1 MLLGS
6 WQLLQVLRQLKFR
19 RLQAPVFGAAAAH
32 GLPLLAGAAPPLTAL
47 HALEQ
52 CQGAAMQL
60 CRSSEQHQKRPSW
73 ALRRGPL

>member
-1 MLLGS
+1 MLPGS
-6 WQLLQVLRQLKFR
+6 WQLLQVLWQLRFR

-60 CRSSEQHQKRPSW
+60 CRSSEQHQKRSSCV
-73 ALRRGPL
+73 LRRRPV